1 MSYSSRS
8 RKVSAVFG
16 GPGSWK
22 SRLLGQVS
30 FLGHSQGYRPRL
42 ALKIQHWLL
51 ALVVDTNLLPVLLT
65 STRTLSK
72 TLFVGP
78 KDCLHFPQLKRC
90 QGIASSQPLGRGPS
104 QGDARMVVNRWLWI
118 CTWVIIAKERY
129 SYDFWLR
136 GFMILFDWTQRIHSD
151 QITNW
156 KASARFHLKMQTLF
170 FPGN

>member
-104 QGDARMVVNRWLWI
+104 QGDARMVANR
-118 CTWVIIAKERY
+118 
-129 SYDFWLR
+129 
-136 GFMILFDWTQRIHSD
+136 
-151 QITNW
+151 
-156 KASARFHLKMQTLF
+156 
-170 FPGN
+170 